1 MSENELRFYPQLPS
15 VSNAAQDRSN
25 TGAPPDRARLE
36 PATCTEAEPFAL
48 RVQDDSMQP
57 EFRTGCIIVI
67 DPTGR
72 ATDGSYVLADDGT
85 NTDDATEGLV
95 SGNCIRMNKVAGRY
109 TLLMTNTRTSRPRTI
124 CAVLSALLC
133 KGQGCGAVTTSA
145 TTSEPLPTV
154 CFLSLAVVLPVVQT
168 GVVRTIS
175 LRELTVNIPRLNAI

>member
-15 VSNAAQDRSN
+15 VSNAVQGRSN
-25 TGAPPDRARLE
+25 TGDTPDRARLE

-95 SGNCIRMNKVAGRY
+95 FRQLHKNEQGGWTLRALNDQYMDIQTPDDLRSIVGVIVQRAGVRRSYHKRY
-109 TLLMTNTRTSRPRTI
+109 D
-124 CAVLSALLC
+124 
-133 KGQGCGAVTTSA
+133 
-145 TTSEPLPTV
+145 
-154 CFLSLAVVLPVVQT
+154 
-168 GVVRTIS
+168 
-175 LRELTVNIPRLNAI
+175 

>member
-15 VSNAAQDRSN
+15 VSNAVQGRSN
-25 TGAPPDRARLE
+25 TGDTPDRARLE

-57 EFRTGCIIVI
+57 EFRTGCISLSIQPAGQLMAVTYWLMTG
-67 DPTGR
+67 PTPMMPPK
-72 ATDGSYVLADDGT
+72 AWF
-85 NTDDATEGLV
+85 

-145 TTSEPLPTV
+145 TTSEPLPPV
-154 CFLSLAVVLPVVQT
+154 CFLSLAVVLTVVQT

>member
-15 VSNAAQDRSN
+15 VSNAVQGRSN
-25 TGAPPDRARLE
+25 TGATPDRTRLE

-95 SGNCIRMNKVAGRY
+95 FRQLHKNEQGGWTLRALNDHYMDIQTPDDLRNIIGVIVQRAGVRRSYHKRY
-109 TLLMTNTRTSRPRTI
+109 D
-124 CAVLSALLC
+124 
-133 KGQGCGAVTTSA
+133 
-145 TTSEPLPTV
+145 
-154 CFLSLAVVLPVVQT
+154 
-168 GVVRTIS
+168 
-175 LRELTVNIPRLNAI
+175 